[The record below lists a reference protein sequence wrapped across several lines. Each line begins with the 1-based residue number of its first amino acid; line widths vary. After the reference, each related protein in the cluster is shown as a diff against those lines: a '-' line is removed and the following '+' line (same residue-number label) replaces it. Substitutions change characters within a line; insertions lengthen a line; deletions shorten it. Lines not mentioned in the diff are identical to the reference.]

1 MDLMDINEIVDHLY
15 QQSVHICNC
24 LRQISNLEK
33 NDMRSVAET
42 LQTTNV
48 SVETVQKL
56 IHKLFLDSSS
66 LTEWN
71 ADPKAENQKDQG
83 DESALKRNYSRVKTH
98 PITLCQLAVQ
108 ENDWEKGLLHR
119 RLPRLLLRDE
129 LRRLFVS
136 LHVLIPFKL
145 QDQLEVELLDLF
157 GDEKQTIL
165 YEDVVLSLFPFLV
178 FKEQTVE
185 NYSISFYQLMSTLYE
200 HNDLMLK
207 EIEHAVQVVVKMWL
221 WVVRKPQLLGSSQVS
236 YLVQELF
243 EVGNEK
249 PDQII
254 SKPLFLGSYLM
265 QTRSPG
271 TLQMQRLMAT
281 LFAAVPNLVRQ
292 LWDGEMPFPQS
303 TAV

>member
-1 MDLMDINEIVDHLY
+1 MDINEIVDHLY

-24 LRQISNLEK
+24 LRQISTREK
-33 NDMRSVAET
+33 NETRSVAET
-42 LQTTNV
+42 LQTTRV
-48 SVETVQKL
+48 AVHTIQKFT
-56 IHKLFLDSSS
+56 HRLFLDGTN
-66 LTEWN
+66 LMEWN
-71 ADPKAENQKDQG
+71 TDPKAENQKDQSN
-83 DESALKRNYSRVKTH
+83 ESALKRGDLQSKSY

-108 ENDWEKGLLHR
+108 ENGWEKGLLHR

-136 LHVLIPFKL
+136 LHISIPLKL
-145 QDQLEVELLDLF
+145 QDQLEVEMLDLF
-157 GDEKQTIL
+157 GDNERTIL

-178 FKEQTVE
+178 FKESSVE
-185 NYSISFYQLMSTLYE
+185 NYSISFYQLISTLYE
-200 HNDLMLK
+200 HNDLTLN

-243 EVGNEK
+243 EVSNQQSE
-249 PDQII
+249 QII
-254 SKPLFLGSYLM
+254 SKPLFLGSCLM

-281 LFAAVPNLVRQ
+281 LFAAAPNLVRQ
-292 LWDGEMPFPQS
+292 LWDGEMPFPQD
-303 TAV
+303 TNIG